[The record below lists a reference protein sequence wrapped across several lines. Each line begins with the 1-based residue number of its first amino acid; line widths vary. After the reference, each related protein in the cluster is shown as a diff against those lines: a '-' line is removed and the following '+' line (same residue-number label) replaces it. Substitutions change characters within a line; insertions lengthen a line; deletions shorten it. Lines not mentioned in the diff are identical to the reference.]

1 MSKWYILLFII
12 AISWLAIRELEKRGR
27 LKAERH
33 SLLLIFRTEKGKEFI
48 SRIARHKK
56 FWSIFSSAAIVVGIL
71 GMVFVSYLIFKIVY
85 STYILKIPLEG
96 GVQLVIPGITIP
108 FWYGILGLITV
119 LFVHEF
125 AHGIV
130 ARSEDVALKSLGI
143 VSVAAIPIGAF
154 VEPDEEELKSK
165 PRVSRL
171 RVYSVGSFG
180 NILLALLGV
189 IALVSLSSTFFDI
202 STLQITSVAEDSP
215 ADGVLE
221 KGMVLKAINGI
232 EISSN
237 KDFAEAVKE
246 IKPNQ
251 RVNIATDKGSFYVTT
266 AAKKDAP
273 GRGYIGIGVG
283 NPLREGLPSY
293 FYFSLNWIVILNL
306 GIGLINL
313 APLHFGIA
321 ATDGHHILREILSK
335 FIEEKSAE
343 KVTIFVSTT
352 MLLAIIFIVIPV
364 PVP

>member
-1 MSKWYILLFII
+1 MSKWYLLLFII
-12 AISWLAIRELEKRGR
+12 AISWLAILELERRGR

-33 SLLLIFRTEKGKEFI
+33 LILLIFRTEKGKEFI
-48 SRIARHKK
+48 SRIARHKRL
-56 FWSIFSSAAIVVGIL
+56 WSTFGSAAIVVGIL
-71 GMVFVSYLIFKIVY
+71 GMVFVILNIGYLMY
-85 STYILKIPLEG
+85 STYVLRTPVEG
-96 GVQLVIPGITIP
+96 GIQLVIPGITIP
-108 FWYGILGLITV
+108 FWYGMFGLITV

-143 VSVAAIPIGAF
+143 VSIAAVPIGAF

-165 PRVSRL
+165 KRAARM
-171 RVYSVGSFG
+171 RVYAVGSFG
-180 NILLALLGV
+180 NVLLALLSIV
-189 IALVSLSSTFFDI
+189 ALTLLSSSFVDL
-202 STLQITSVAEDSP
+202 STVQITSVAKDSP
-215 ADGVLE
+215 AEGVLE

-246 IKPNQ
+246 IKPSQ
-251 RVNIATDKGSFYVTT
+251 RINIATDRGSFYITT
-266 AAKKDAP
+266 AAKKNAP
-273 GRGYIGIGVG
+273 ERGYIGIVVG
-283 NPLREGLPSY
+283 NPLREGLLKY
-293 FYFSLNWIVILNL
+293 LYFSLNWIVFLNL

-321 ATDGHHILREILSK
+321 ATDGHHLLREILSK

-352 MLLAIIFIVIPV
+352 TLLAIIFTVVPIPI
-364 PVP
+364 P